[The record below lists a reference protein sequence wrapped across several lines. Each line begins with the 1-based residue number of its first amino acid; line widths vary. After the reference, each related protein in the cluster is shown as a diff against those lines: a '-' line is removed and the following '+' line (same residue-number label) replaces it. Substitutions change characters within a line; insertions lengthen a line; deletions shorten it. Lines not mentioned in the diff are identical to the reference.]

1 VSQGGGHLKDDSK
14 LKAALERDFGSVD
27 AFKKKFNAVTA
38 GIQGSGWGW
47 LGYNSGTKML
57 EIVTTPNQDPLL
69 CASLSLSLTLFF
81 FFPVFTCRYRLNF
94 YFKAHVPIIGI
105 DIWEHVRFSFHIQLA
120 RYSLLLDNEGFLSP
134 STLLSVFEHHEH
146 VLTNFSQYK
155 NVKADVRSFLSAV
168 KK

>member
-1 VSQGGGHLKDDSK
+1 VNQGGGHLKDSK

-69 CASLSLSLTLFF
+69 SASFPFPFPFSRFLLSCC
-81 FFPVFTCRYRLNF
+81 TCR
-94 YFKAHVPIIGI
+94 
-105 DIWEHVRFSFHIQLA
+105 
-120 RYSLLLDNEGFLSP
+120 
-134 STLLSVFEHHEH
+134 
-146 VLTNFSQYK
+146 
-155 NVKADVRSFLSAV
+155 
-168 KK
+168 